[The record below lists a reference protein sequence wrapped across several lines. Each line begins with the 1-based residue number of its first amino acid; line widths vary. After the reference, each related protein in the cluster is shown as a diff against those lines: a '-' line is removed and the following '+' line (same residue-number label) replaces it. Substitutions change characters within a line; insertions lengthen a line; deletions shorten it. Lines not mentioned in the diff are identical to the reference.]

1 MDRSRSNLNNMKA
14 KLTRAR
20 ATQLSSC
27 LQDRHHADKIKEKK
41 SLSENASLTDCQ
53 LEDFYC
59 KVANGPKVTSQ
70 IPDDGP
76 FCAYVGNIS
85 SDTKAS
91 DLEQLFSKLD
101 VATVRIM
108 CEGGCPRG
116 YAYIDFKTKESLLEA
131 LTYNNKEYMDHS
143 IYVDLA
149 TEQNHGATDDC
160 RDLSN
165 ELDMTDGDW
174 RGDPVDMED
183 SYREMY
189 SIGSVLE
196 FSLGTSKHWGIYIG
210 GGQIVHAVI
219 NNESS
224 GFFSNFV
231 IELASICRVGR
242 PNMYMDEAYMK
253 LFSKEA
259 DSPNEIVRRALH
271 RIGTTTSMNNL
282 QFVQYCLYGSNHTLL
297 KVLVAALAVTLALM
311 YPSVIKAAFILLA
324 EYQNVIDVLFFL
336 LFGFF
341 LSVCILSHQ
350 PGENF
355 SRPRAQ
361 K

>member
-1 MDRSRSNLNNMKA
+1 
-14 KLTRAR
+14 
-20 ATQLSSC
+20 
-27 LQDRHHADKIKEKK
+27 
-41 SLSENASLTDCQ
+41 
-53 LEDFYC
+53 
-59 KVANGPKVTSQ
+59 
-70 IPDDGP
+70 
-76 FCAYVGNIS
+76 
-85 SDTKAS
+85 
-91 DLEQLFSKLD
+91 
-101 VATVRIM
+101 M

-160 RDLSN
+160 SDLSN